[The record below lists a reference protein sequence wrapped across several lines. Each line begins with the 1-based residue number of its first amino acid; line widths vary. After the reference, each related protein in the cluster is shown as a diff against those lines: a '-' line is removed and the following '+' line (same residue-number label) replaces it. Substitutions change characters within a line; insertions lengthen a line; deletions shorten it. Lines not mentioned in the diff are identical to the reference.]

1 MTEAAVDE
9 VVVAWH
15 GIYRR
20 RGTVVLERM
29 PAPMELA
36 PLVQRMQERLEGRR
50 TPDEDAARAGPP
62 AKSLDRRLGLEFPS
76 ARLSWSGLEHPQD
89 QELHHRVVLDVAAQ
103 RLAAGWDPSV
113 HVDEAVRAVGELDH
127 TLNLFGERLVS
138 WAGRDAPP
146 TGDEPGAASVVR
158 QLRSDLPTGIPGL
171 GLPEGDPALK
181 EARAHLAELYER
193 TADVR
198 KQLESAIEAAMPR
211 RTPNLSALLGPLLAA
226 RILSQAGGLD
236 RLARMPASTI
246 QMLGAERA
254 FFEHLRGRAPPPRH
268 GALFLHPDVQG
279 APKKIRGKIARA
291 LAAKAAIA
299 ARLDKAGAGLRPSL
313 IEEFR
318 RRSAAVRSAGPGKSV
333 AKPRP
338 RAVIK
343 PATSRSNRG
352 PAAPPG

>member
-1 MTEAAVDE
+1 MTGTATDE
-9 VVVAWH
+9 LVVTWRVL
-15 GIYRR
+15 YRR
-20 RGTVVLERM
+20 RGGVVVRSYPVSLDPEDLAHRM
-29 PAPMELA
+29 D
-36 PLVQRMQERLEGRR
+36 ERLEGRR
-50 TPDEDAARAGPP
+50 TSDEDAAKADGP
-62 AKSLDRRLGLEFPS
+62 AVSFDRRLGLELPDGRPS
-76 ARLSWSGLEHPQD
+76 WPEPDDAAVRDLHRRIVLE
-89 QELHHRVVLDVAAQ
+89 VAAR

-127 TLNLFGERLVS
+127 TLNLIGERLVS

-146 TGDEPGAASVVR
+146 TGEEPGAASVAR
-158 QLRSDLPTGIPGL
+158 RLRIPGPSEPPVI

-181 EARAHLAELYER
+181 EARAQMAELYER
-193 TADVR
+193 TAEVR
-198 KQLESAIEAAMPR
+198 SRLEAAIEAAMPR

-226 RILSQAGGLD
+226 RILSLAGGLD

-279 APKKIRGKIARA
+279 APRKIRGRVART

-299 ARLDKAGAGLRPSL
+299 ARLDRANAGLRPSL

-318 RRSAAVRSAGPGKSV
+318 RRSAALRAAGPGKPAGKRV
-333 AKPRP
+333 PRT
-338 RAVIK
+338 VIR
-343 PATSRSNRG
+343 PATSRSSRG
-352 PAAPPG
+352 PVAPPG